1 MLEIVIGYN
10 AKNRLLFH
18 APAKENTIIRIK
30 INDNILSSDKD
41 LYEVILSYSV
51 NPLYHKIN
59 KSSILIGCTLNP
71 SGI

>member
-30 INDNILSSDKD
+30 YKDSLQKTLADCPFLCYSYTVDKKHVCGF
-41 LYEVILSYSV
+41 YGKVPVKQVFREA
-51 NPLYHKIN
+51 
-59 KSSILIGCTLNP
+59 
-71 SGI
+71 

>member
-30 INDNILSSDKD
+30 NNCAYKMFLM
-41 LYEVILSYSV
+41 
-51 NPLYHKIN
+51 
-59 KSSILIGCTLNP
+59 
-71 SGI
+71 

>member
-30 INDNILSSDKD
+30 NNDNILSSDKD

-51 NPLYHKIN
+51 TPFIIKIN
-59 KSSILIGCTLNP
+59 KSSILIDVP
-71 SGI
+71 

>member
-30 INDNILSSDKD
+30 
-41 LYEVILSYSV
+41 
-51 NPLYHKIN
+51 N
-59 KSSILIGCTLNP
+59 KRHYFIIR
-71 SGI
+71 

>member
-30 INDNILSSDKD
+30 
-41 LYEVILSYSV
+41 
-51 NPLYHKIN
+51 N
-59 KSSILIGCTLNP
+59 KETMRKSL
-71 SGI
+71 